1 MRAQRMHKE
10 MRLSLAGFAAI
21 VLVSAPASA
30 QPAPLA
36 PLESVTVTATKPS
49 QVAIASFVE
58 TRTAPTRM
66 TGKVARWKTPICPQ
80 TLGLGDKFAK
90 YLTQRIRDV
99 AAAVGAP
106 VDADP
111 ACKPNIEV
119 AFTTTPQALLD
130 NIRKHEP
137 VYLGYHDTADQADI
151 LATVTHPMQAW
162 YTTATEDTRGN
173 PQVDG
178 GRAGGL
184 TITYIPPPISTGSGI
199 VPQAGFQTLN
209 LPAANARSVT
219 GNRLGDGLSSD
230 FFNVLIVAEP
240 AKLLEHEVGSL
251 ADYAAML
258 ALSQPSSLD
267 SCQEMASISN
277 LLVAGCTSA
286 AEHITDGDLAY
297 LRALYKMSNTA
308 MLGVQRGEMRYQM
321 EKALIT
327 DKDQKN
333 DGKEQENDGTAH

>member
-1 MRAQRMHKE
+1 MH
-10 MRLSLAGFAAI
+10 LSLAGFAAI
-21 VLVSAPASA
+21 VLVPVALAPASA
-30 QPAPLA
+30 QPAPQQAPLA

-49 QVAIASFVE
+49 EAAIASFVE

-66 TGKVARWKTPICPQ
+66 TGKMARWKTPICPQ

-106 VDADP
+106 VSADP
-111 ACKPNIEV
+111 ACKPNVEV
-119 AFTTTPQALLD
+119 VFTTTPQGLLD

-137 VYLGYHDTADQADI
+137 VYLGYHDSADQADI
-151 LATVTHPMQAW
+151 LATVTHPIQAW
-162 YTTATEDTRGN
+162 YTTATEDMRGN

-178 GRAGGL
+178 GKAGGL
-184 TITYIPPPISTGSGI
+184 TITFQPPPMASGGGGI

-209 LPAANARSVT
+209 LPYASARNVS
-219 GNRLGDGLSSD
+219 GGRLGDGLASG

-240 AKLLEHEVGSL
+240 AKLFDHEVGSL
-251 ADYAAML
+251 ADYVAML

-277 LLVAGCTSA
+277 LLAPNCTSA
-286 AEHITDGDLAY
+286 GEHITDGDLAY
-297 LRALYKMSNTA
+297 LRALYKMTDTA
-308 MLGVQRGEMRYQM
+308 TLGVQRGEMRYQM
-321 EKALIT
+321 EKTLIT
-327 DKDQKN
+327 DKEGEK
-333 DGKEQENDGTAH
+333 